1 MVLHGVF
8 KKAFLGRCGSGRSL
22 SWFQGW
28 RKRKWARHKNK
39 SIAMG
44 VGVKCCIEFGL
55 DAQKRRRRR
64 SHLRHTG
71 MMCCV
76 GGLISSILALG
87 ARHPGCQAVP
97 HRQEHTRSHIHTD
110 AGVAATFL
118 TAADTGAVGSHGG
131 ISSRTSDRVSSLL
144 WKPQGP
150 LRLAFGIRQLS
161 LIGDTR

>member
-1 MVLHGVF
+1 MRVRPLAVLVSGLAE
-8 KKAFLGRCGSGRSL
+8 KKNGYGT
-22 SWFQGW
+22 
-28 RKRKWARHKNK
+28 KTK
-39 SIAMG
+39 SIATG

-76 GGLISSILALG
+76 GGLISNILPLG

-97 HRQEHTRSHIHTD
+97 HRQEHIHSHIHTD
-110 AGVAATFL
+110 TGEAATFL
-118 TAADTGAVGSHGG
+118 TAADTCAAGCHGG

-144 WKPQGP
+144 WKPEGP
-150 LRLAFGIRQLS
+150 LHLAFGIRQLS